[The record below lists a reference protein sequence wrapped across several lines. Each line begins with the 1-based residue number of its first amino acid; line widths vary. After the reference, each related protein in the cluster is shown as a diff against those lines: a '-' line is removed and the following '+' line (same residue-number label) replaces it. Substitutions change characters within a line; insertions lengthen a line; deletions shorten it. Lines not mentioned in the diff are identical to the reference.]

1 MARFVLAVALAA
13 VLNPAWTLTDIKMKA
28 VLTSCDS
35 HAYEPMAFQNSI
47 TNCQKKI
54 QISLLVNN
62 TALVGPYGM
71 LETSSVV
78 ATSISAERFRAR
90 KAAVTCTSRRSTN
103 QSWRGP
109 LGSSAPSSFGS
120 DRMTCCSL
128 TLCATSQYDQ
138 KPREVFCFSSTVAVG
153 MRLRLTVNG
162 KVTETHLPEKSCNLS
177 FCSEADKSMRPPRGY
192 CCNCK
197 SGGNC
202 TVHCLT
208 YSKLWYFVCV
218 LGPPVIKQD
227 TFVQLFVQSEHSN
240 LSQRWQPLMDPPE
253 ELVLSAEHPLD
264 SNSLNTV
271 AASYLSEKAPEA
283 EFVLKDYKTLRAL
296 IPYPNPG
303 VPVNEMSSVFAGGSD
318 NIMLIPNNMT
328 KSSDVL
334 ECINDLSLFNMAD
347 HCHPMNKRCFE
358 KEPYDIFL
366 REDEKRRT
374 GEFPPLLLSSY
385 KKQLPESPI
394 LFNETSGEHFLAF
407 FHAHSHLSLILLEIN
422 AENITLFKQGTNG
435 RINVVSTRSS
445 DSSSVVRVE
454 AHNVGDT
461 PAIFTALVT
470 QCTHGVS
477 NSDTSSA
484 PVRPRRSILLLFVV
498 QFGTLDIRE
507 DVRCTV
513 ELHDSEFGMIASRL
527 VTLRPGKQCFC
538 YLSCQCSCG
547 NESLEC
553 HLINEADAVKAGIY
567 KSRSARSSDVP
578 GLIGSVGLLLT
589 LVLVL
594 MAAGFVKACLGASG
608 YTTVANF
615 GIRPCLYGKK
625 RLSRY
630 YESDIIKYPVQHDF
644 EGYPVHPKTKRRT
657 RVIGYTAEFFLNTF
671 YFFIWPFLLY
681 RERVLRN
688 SQPSYQLLKSV
699 RFTRLSSA

>member
-1 MARFVLAVALAA
+1 
-13 VLNPAWTLTDIKMKA
+13 
-28 VLTSCDS
+28 
-35 HAYEPMAFQNSI
+35 
-47 TNCQKKI
+47 
-54 QISLLVNN
+54 
-62 TALVGPYGM
+62 
-71 LETSSVV
+71 
-78 ATSISAERFRAR
+78 
-90 KAAVTCTSRRSTN
+90 
-103 QSWRGP
+103 
-109 LGSSAPSSFGS
+109 
-120 DRMTCCSL
+120 MTCCSL

-303 VPVNEMSSVFAGGSD
+303 VPVNEMSSVFA
-318 NIMLIPNNMT
+318 
-328 KSSDVL
+328 
-334 ECINDLSLFNMAD
+334 
-347 HCHPMNKRCFE
+347 
-358 KEPYDIFL
+358 
-366 REDEKRRT
+366 EKRRT

-422 AENITLFKQGTNG
+422 AENITLFKQG
-435 RINVVSTRSS
+435 
-445 DSSSVVRVE
+445 
-454 AHNVGDT
+454 
-461 PAIFTALVT
+461 
-470 QCTHGVS
+470 
-477 NSDTSSA
+477 
-484 PVRPRRSILLLFVV
+484 
-498 QFGTLDIRE
+498 
-507 DVRCTV
+507 
-513 ELHDSEFGMIASRL
+513 
-527 VTLRPGKQCFC
+527 
-538 YLSCQCSCG
+538 
-547 NESLEC
+547 
-553 HLINEADAVKAGIY
+553 
-567 KSRSARSSDVP
+567 
-578 GLIGSVGLLLT
+578 
-589 LVLVL
+589 
-594 MAAGFVKACLGASG
+594 
-608 YTTVANF
+608 
-615 GIRPCLYGKK
+615 
-625 RLSRY
+625 
-630 YESDIIKYPVQHDF
+630 
-644 EGYPVHPKTKRRT
+644 
-657 RVIGYTAEFFLNTF
+657 
-671 YFFIWPFLLY
+671 
-681 RERVLRN
+681 
-688 SQPSYQLLKSV
+688 
-699 RFTRLSSA
+699 